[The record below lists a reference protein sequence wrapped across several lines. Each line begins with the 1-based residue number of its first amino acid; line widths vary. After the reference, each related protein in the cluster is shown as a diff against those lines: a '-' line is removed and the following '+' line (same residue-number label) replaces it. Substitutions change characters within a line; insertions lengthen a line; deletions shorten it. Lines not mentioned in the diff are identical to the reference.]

1 METKLFGDKKITIRK
16 PAKSDARNLKKF
28 QVFINSL
35 VKEEAMILM
44 NEKAT
49 PKQEKEYVNSM
60 LKSVRN
66 KSRVYLMAEHD
77 NKLVGNASVE
87 LEKWRTNHIGKFAI
101 AIADGYRGAGLGN
114 YLMSEVIKL
123 AKKELS
129 PKPKIIQLRV
139 YSNNTPTIG
148 LYKKMGFKIVAKL
161 PKQIQWKGKLID
173 EFIMLKFL

>member
-1 METKLFGDKKITIRK
+1 METKTFGDKKIIVRK
-16 PAKSDARNLKKF
+16 PVKSDERNLKKF

-35 VKEEAMILM
+35 VEEEAMILM

-49 PKQEKEYVNSM
+49 LKEEKEYVDSM
-60 LKSVRN
+60 LKSVKN
-66 KSRVYLMAEHD
+66 KSRVYLIAEHD
-77 NKLVGNASVE
+77 NKIVGNASIE

-139 YSNNTPTIG
+139 YSNNTPAVG

-161 PKQIQWKGKLID
+161 PKQIQWKGKLVD
-173 EFIMLKFL
+173 EFIMLKFV